1 MRWEYKIENNS
12 FIFSRISMHT
22 APVSIDNITNIIFL
36 RLDTLTILILYK
48 INYSD
53 NLIVIYWYIHYR
65 VNLLVMK
72 AFQYGF
78 QINLSML
85 NVDSEPRAKLQ
96 MDVMPIFFAPHS
108 GIFYILNRL
117 NGFCFLDESSF

>member
-1 MRWEYKIENNS
+1 
-12 FIFSRISMHT
+12 MHT
-22 APVSIDNITNIIFL
+22 APVSIDNVTNIIFL

-96 MDVMPIFFAPHS
+96 MDVMPIFF

>member
-1 MRWEYKIENNS
+1 
-12 FIFSRISMHT
+12 MHT

-96 MDVMPIFFAPHS
+96 MDMMLIFMDFSAS
-108 GIFYILNRL
+108 
-117 NGFCFLDESSF
+117 